1 MAKSKKNMM
10 KKKKQ
15 QPVSQETFRT
25 VVETDTWCNFKKRN
39 ESSKAPYGY
48 VVEVSKKK
56 EFNNLPKDLPNGYI
70 VRSKLIKGIFY
81 VQFIPK
87 ECFYGPEP
95 LYTIHSFMEEM
106 AKHKKRRILNVLNKS
121 RPKRTKRHKRNG

>member
-48 VVEVSKKK
+48 VVEVSKKI
-56 EFNNLPKDLPNGYI
+56 EFNNLPQDLPKEFFMYNLFQKSAFMDQNRSIRFIVLWRRWQNTKNGA
-70 VRSKLIKGIFY
+70 F
-81 VQFIPK
+81 
-87 ECFYGPEP
+87 
-95 LYTIHSFMEEM
+95 
-106 AKHKKRRILNVLNKS
+106 
-121 RPKRTKRHKRNG
+121 